1 MGKEK
6 LKRLEKTFKLKF
18 KFTFILSVLLS
29 FVLLIIS
36 SCNIKPERQ
45 IQFYALIIGI
55 NDYYEFTEKDGDL
68 NYCVSDAIEMKKA
81 LIKQGW
87 KEFDITLLLD
97 SQASKTNIIQNLND
111 IFSKAS
117 SSDFILVY
125 YSGHGTVIPDTN
137 GDENDGEDEAIVPW
151 DFTYGDYSTL
161 LLDDELGEIF
171 QECPTD
177 KGAIIFDSCN
187 SGGFINKSIR
197 DKGINPKTLT
207 TGSKNPGLNGDLDI
221 TSFPVLTA
229 SSQDEYSY
237 EIGGEIS
244 HGVFTYFILE
254 GMNHGYADSN
264 GDGLISIKE
273 VFSYSKENTIELTEN
288 YPSITQT
295 QHPQILFHKSFVDIT
310 ITR

>member
-18 KFTFILSVLLS
+18 KFTFILPVLLLCI
-29 FVLLIIS
+29 FLIIS
-36 SCNIKPERQ
+36 SCTITNENQ
-45 IQFYALIIGI
+45 IRFYALIIGI
-55 NDYYEFTEKDGDL
+55 NNYADTNVPDL
-68 NYCVSDAIEMKKA
+68 DYCVSDAVEMKDA
-81 LIKQGW
+81 LINQGW
-87 KEFDITLLLD
+87 NESDTVILLD

>member
-18 KFTFILSVLLS
+18 KFTFILPVLLLCI
-29 FVLLIIS
+29 FLIIS
-36 SCNIKPERQ
+36 SCTITNENQ
-45 IQFYALIIGI
+45 IRFYALIIGI
-55 NDYYEFTEKDGDL
+55 NNYADTNVPDL
-68 NYCVSDAIEMKKA
+68 DYCVSDAVEMKDA
-81 LIKQGW
+81 LINQGW
-87 KEFDITLLLD
+87 SESDTVILLD

>member
-6 LKRLEKTFKLKF
+6 LKRLEKTFKLKS
-18 KFTFILSVLLS
+18 KFTFILSVLLLCI
-29 FVLLIIS
+29 FLIIS
-36 SCNIKPERQ
+36 SCTITNENQ
-45 IQFYALIIGI
+45 IRFYALIIGI
-55 NDYYEFTEKDGDL
+55 NNYADTNVPDL
-68 NYCVSDAIEMKKA
+68 DYCVSDAVEMKDA
-81 LIKQGW
+81 LINQGW
-87 KEFDITLLLD
+87 NESDTVILLD